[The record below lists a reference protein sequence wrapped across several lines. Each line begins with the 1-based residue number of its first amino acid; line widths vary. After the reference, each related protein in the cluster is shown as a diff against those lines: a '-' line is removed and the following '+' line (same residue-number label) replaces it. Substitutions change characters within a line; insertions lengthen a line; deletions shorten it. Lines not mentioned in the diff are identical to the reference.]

1 MNCSDKLKNI
11 TKAMIEVKEISAE
24 ETFPIRLEVLR
35 KNIQLPYE
43 FNGDFD
49 SDTIHLGAFKNDI
62 LIAVSSYMKA
72 SNKNFEGNQYQLR
85 GMATL
90 TEYQGF
96 GSGKLMLQEAVLILN
111 KKNIDILWCNARI
124 AAVEFYEKQGF
135 QTFGE
140 KFDIQF
146 VGEHYVMFKKLKY
159 A

>member
-1 MNCSDKLKNI
+1 
-11 TKAMIEVKEISAE
+11 MIQIKEISAE

-35 KNIQLPYE
+35 KNIPLSFE

-49 SDTIHLGAFKNDI
+49 SDTIHLGAFKNDK

-72 SNKNFEGNQYQLR
+72 NYKDFEGNQYQLR

-96 GSGKLMLQEAVLILN
+96 GAGKLMLQKAVQIL
-111 KKNIDILWCNARI
+111 KEKNSNLLWCNARI
-124 AAVEFYEKQGF
+124 AAVEFYKKQGF

-140 KFDIQF
+140 KFDISY
-146 VGEHYVMFKKLKY
+146 VGNHYVMFKKL
-159 A
+159 

>member
-1 MNCSDKLKNI
+1 MTQI
-11 TKAMIEVKEISAE
+11 KEISAE

-35 KNIQLPYE
+35 KNIPIPYE

-49 SDTIHLGAFKNDI
+49 DETFHLGVFKNDK

-90 TEYQGF
+90 KEYQGF
-96 GSGKLMLQEAVLILN
+96 GAGKLMLEKAVQIL
-111 KKNIDILWCNARI
+111 KEKNTHVLWCNARI
-124 AAVEFYEKQGF
+124 AAVDFYKKQGF

-140 KFDIQF
+140 KFEISY
-146 VGEHYVMFKKLKY
+146 VGEHYVMLKKI
-159 A
+159 